1 LRIRDESTSNERHRD
16 SAARSQSPQ
25 PRPGDRIAVV
35 NPLRQAGE
43 RRTTQLASN
52 TPLPEGNIAIT
63 MFPYGPEAVGLV
75 HPNGPDATTFS
86 FFDDALGASWLG
98 PFDAARGSPDRPALF
113 LDRCLMRWGTLDR
126 IGRVDVQ
133 PVNCQ

>member
-1 LRIRDESTSNERHRD
+1 M
-16 SAARSQSPQ
+16 
-25 PRPGDRIAVV
+25 V
-35 NPLRQAGE
+35 NRLPQAGE

-75 HPNGPDATTFS
+75 HPNGPGATTFS
-86 FFDDALGASWLG
+86 FFDDALGAPWLG

-126 IGRVDVQ
+126 IGRVYVQ